1 MNNCHSKF
9 PRRKCQASPNSKGDG
24 ISDELINHYLK
35 EHDVRKIWDRSLSI
49 PQAVFGDANPDLA
62 KYPNPDKLSDKEW
75 GTFLKNVKKDP
86 HQARI
91 PNDRL
96 RIIAEHLANHW
107 KRDSFCDF
115 EDLYDYI
122 QSLLAKPSS
131 NPARLIQNPNALI
144 IYDIALRLAHRFNTW
159 PEKYVYLNGSGPYEA
174 AKALGL
180 GKFIKQR
187 KILYE
192 DIIRNYPELAALDA
206 AQLEDFLCIFHN
218 RLNNFKKKVII

>member
-1 MNNCHSKF
+1 MSCTSMQ
-9 PRRKCQASPNSKGDG
+9 PRMGKCAPPPNVLPTATLED
-24 ISDELINHYLK
+24 LVRYYK
-35 EHDVRKIWDRSLSI
+35 EHHDLHHQWDRECSF
-49 PQAVFGDANPDLA
+49 PEAVFGGS
-62 KYPNPDKLSDKEW
+62 K
-75 GTFLKNVKKDP
+75 VHP

-91 PNDRL
+91 PKARL
-96 RIIAEHLANHW
+96 KEIADFLANHW
-107 KRDSFCDF
+107 NRDSFKDF
-115 EDLYDYI
+115 EDLYEYVR
-122 QSLLAKPSS
+122 SLLVQTPT
-131 NPARLIQNPNALI
+131 NPNGIVKNPHALI
-144 IYDIALRLAHRFNTW
+144 IYDIAIRLVYKYGVW

>member
-1 MNNCHSKF
+1 MSCTSMQ
-9 PRRKCQASPNSKGDG
+9 PRMGKCAPPPNVSPTATLED
-24 ISDELINHYLK
+24 LVRYYK
-35 EHDVRKIWDRSLSI
+35 EHHDLHRQWDKECSI
-49 PQAVFGDANPDLA
+49 PEAVFGGS
-62 KYPNPDKLSDKEW
+62 K
-75 GTFLKNVKKDP
+75 VHP

-91 PNDRL
+91 PKARL
-96 RIIAEHLANHW
+96 KEIADFLANHW
-107 KRDSFCDF
+107 NRDSFKDF
-115 EDLYDYI
+115 EDLYEYVR
-122 QSLLAKPSS
+122 SLLVQTPT
-131 NPARLIQNPNALI
+131 NPNGIVKNPHALI
-144 IYDIALRLAHRFNTW
+144 IYDIALRLAYKYGVW

-218 RLNNFKKKVII
+218 RLNNLKKKVII